1 MNHAA
6 LHRTA
11 SPCGQWT
18 LNNDKAYSYN
28 MDSPPPGN
36 LQATIGNTR
45 VTLRWSNPDDND
57 ITGYQY
63 RVSDDD
69 GNTWNPDWTDV
80 PSSNANTTSH
90 TVRDLTNG
98 VPYTFQLRAL
108 RGAKTSLPSQ
118 IDATPLGPPTAP
130 GTPTDL
136 GLAHRDGALSASWTR
151 PKEDSRAPVT
161 SYPVRY
167 RRAGSSASWT
177 NVSRSGPD
185 DRTSQLIT
193 GLTNR
198 RHYEVQVAAV
208 K

>member
-1 MNHAA
+1 MSNKTRDASKDFNTLSAA
-6 LHRTA
+6 GNDEPRGIT
-11 SPCGQWT
+11 SDGVTMWT
-18 LNNDKAYSYN
+18 VDSNNDKVYSYN

-136 GLAHRDGALSASWTR
+136 
-151 PKEDSRAPVT
+151 
-161 SYPVRY
+161 
-167 RRAGSSASWT
+167 
-177 NVSRSGPD
+177 
-185 DRTSQLIT
+185 
-193 GLTNR
+193 
-198 RHYEVQVAAV
+198 
-208 K
+208 